1 MDQQGITRSQKY
13 HHEMGANTACEERAS
28 AGNGLNTD
36 LKNRFVLGEL
46 RIVLRPRRRDFAETR
61 GKCLV
66 SLLLGLNADLQ
77 ALENLDR
84 RFVLLLRFLSLFG
97 IHGPPV

>member
-1 MDQQGITRSQKY
+1 MEQQGITRSQKR
-13 HHEMGANTACEERAS
+13 HHEMRAKTASGERTS
-28 AGNGLNTD
+28 ARNCLNTH
-36 LKNRFVLGEL
+36 LKNRLVLGEL

-84 RFVLLLRFLSLFG
+84 RFVLLLRFLSLLG
-97 IHGPPV
+97 IHGSPV